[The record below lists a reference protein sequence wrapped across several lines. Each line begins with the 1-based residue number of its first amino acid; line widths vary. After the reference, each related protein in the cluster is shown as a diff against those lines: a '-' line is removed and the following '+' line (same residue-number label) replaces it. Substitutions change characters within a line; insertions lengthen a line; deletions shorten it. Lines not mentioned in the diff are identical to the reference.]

1 MPLEGEGERDKK
13 REKEMRLNFLGIVMK
28 SDKEKCI
35 YVLMHIVDIL
45 VIVLNTISLW

>member
-1 MPLEGEGERDKK
+1 MPLEGEGERE